1 MKSECVRLFF
11 VVSLAIVCSFH
22 DSLHTNK
29 PCLEI
34 HSLEILLF
42 VYLWSTMHKKGT
54 EMKMDVQSKQIQYA
68 DRDLLVS

>member
-1 MKSECVRLFF
+1 M
-11 VVSLAIVCSFH
+11 IH
-22 DSLHTNK
+22 QHINK

-54 EMKMDVQSKQIQYA
+54 EMKMDVQSKQIQHA
-68 DRDLLVS
+68 DREVFLLRNLTENNFKNEW

>member
-1 MKSECVRLFF
+1 MCVFSLLSRLQLY
-11 VVSLAIVCSFH
+11 VLSMIH
-22 DSLHTNK
+22 QHINK